1 MKHRRHPLVALI
13 AAVALVM
20 GACGEDGSTSTSSTF
35 LSQPSTTPMATAVP
49 ASLRVA
55 APGVPFTMEV
65 GDIVGLGSGAT
76 TVRFVEVVEDSRCPE
91 GETCVWEGAV
101 TVAVEWERGGTTGTA
116 VLRGIASSE
125 GPYFGDSP
133 QAGLP
138 GGATITLLGL
148 DGPDGIFVI
157 TVVWDETTT

>member
-1 MKHRRHPLVALI
+1 MVA
-13 AAVALVM
+13 AAALAM
-20 GACGEDGSTSTSSTF
+20 SACGDDGPASASTTAP
-35 LSQPSTTPMATAVP
+35 SQPGTTPVATAVP

-65 GDIVGLGSGAT
+65 GDAVGLGSGAT

-91 GETCVWEGAV
+91 DETCVWEGAV
-101 TVAVEWERGGTTGTA
+101 IVALGWERGGTIGTA
-116 VLRGIASSE
+116 VLRGIAFPE

-138 GGATITLLGL
+138 GGATIGLLGL
-148 DGPDGIFVI
+148 DGADGVSVI